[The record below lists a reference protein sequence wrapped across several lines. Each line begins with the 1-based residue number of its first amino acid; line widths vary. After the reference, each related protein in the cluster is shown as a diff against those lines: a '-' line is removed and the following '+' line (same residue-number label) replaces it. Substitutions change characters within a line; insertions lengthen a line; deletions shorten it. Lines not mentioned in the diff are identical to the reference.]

1 MTDRLKRLFP
11 GTVDLLILKTL
22 TRGPMHG
29 FEISRSLKDG
39 SQDLIVLKDAAL
51 YQALHRI
58 QRKGW
63 IEGEWGISDAQKRAR
78 FYHLTPAGRK
88 RLEAEERRFRRY
100 ANAVFEILGG
110 PAS

>member
-22 TRGPMHG
+22 TAGTMHG
-29 FEISRSLKDG
+29 FEISRRLKAR
-39 SQDLIVLKDAAL
+39 SKDLIVLQDAAL

-63 IEGEWGISDAQKRAR
+63 IEGEWGLSDAGKRAR
-78 FYHLTPAGRK
+78 FYQLTPAGRR
-88 RLEAEERRFRRY
+88 RLESEERRFRRY
-100 ANAVFEILGG
+100 ANAVFQILEE
-110 PAS
+110 PTP